1 MVEWM
6 SSAPPV
12 RAAVIGAGAWGTTL
26 AWLLGCK
33 GVDTALW
40 ARSPEVA
47 DVVSE
52 ARENRKYAPGAI
64 LPECVRVTADPEE
77 AFANASLVY
86 VAVPSSW
93 LREMTRSLAAHI
105 PADAVIV
112 SGTKGLEKP
121 SGKRMTEVLAE
132 ELGASVRLVALSGP
146 NLSREIITGHPAV
159 SVAASRDAAAAQA
172 VQESLSSGLFRV
184 YTNYDILGVEIC
196 GALKNIIALGAGVAD
211 GLGYGDNAKAAL
223 ITRGLAEMGRLGTR
237 LGAAAGTFWGIA
249 GVGDLVATCNSNLSR
264 NWTVG
269 WRLGRGETL
278 DRVLGDVSGVAE
290 GVQAAAAARALSA
303 QVGVETPITEAVY
316 QVLFEGCSP
325 ADGVRFLME
334 REGKSE
340 AEDWHWETAARG
352 AG

>member
-1 MVEWM
+1 V
-6 SSAPPV
+6 
-12 RAAVIGAGAWGTTL
+12 
-26 AWLLGCK
+26 
-33 GVDTALW
+33 ALW
-40 ARSPEVA
+40 ARSPELA
-47 DVVSE
+47 AVVSDC
-52 ARENRKYAPGAI
+52 RENRKYAPGAI
-64 LPECVRVTADPEE
+64 LPECVQVTADPAE
-77 AFANASLVY
+77 ALAGTDLVL

-93 LREMTRSLAAHI
+93 LRGVMRSVAAHV
-105 PADAVIV
+105 PAGAIVV

-121 SGKRMTEVLAE
+121 SGKRMSEVIVE
-132 ELGASVRLVALSGP
+132 ELGAATRIAALSGP

-159 SVAASRDAAAAQA
+159 SVAASHDATVAQV
-172 VQESLSSGLFRV
+172 VQETLSSGLFRV
-184 YTNYDILGVEIC
+184 YTNCDILGVEIC
-196 GALKNIIALGAGVAD
+196 GALKNIIALGAGIAD

-278 DRVLGDVSGVAE
+278 ERVLADVSGVAE
-290 GVQAAAAARALSA
+290 GIQAAAAARALGA
-303 QVGVETPITEAVY
+303 QVGVEMPITEAVY
-316 QVLFEGCSP
+316 QVLFKGCAP

-340 AEDWHWETAARG
+340 AEDWHWESAARG